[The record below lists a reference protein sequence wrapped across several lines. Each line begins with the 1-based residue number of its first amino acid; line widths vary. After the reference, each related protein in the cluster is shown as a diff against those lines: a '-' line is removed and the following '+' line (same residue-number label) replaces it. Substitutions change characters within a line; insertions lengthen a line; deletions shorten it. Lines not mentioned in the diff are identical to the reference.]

1 MWISQLRLNEI
12 TAAKIKHIA
21 KFNKR
26 SINSMIVFLLER
38 YIDDF
43 ERINGQIVVDLN
55 DDNA

>member
-12 TAAKIKHIA
+12 TATKIKHIA

>member
-12 TAAKIKHIA
+12 TAAKIKHFA
-21 KFNKR
+21 KYNKR

-43 ERINGQIVVDLN
+43 ERINGQIIVN
-55 DDNA
+55 IEEENA